1 LKKNVCIVTGSRA
14 EFGLLKR
21 LIKKIN
27 SSKDMDLF
35 LVVTGMHL
43 CDEFGYTCSE
53 IEKEGLPIDQK
64 IEIQLS
70 SDTKT
75 GMTISMGLGVI
86 SFANYFKNKRPDVL
100 IVLGDRYEIFS
111 SVIAAAF
118 TQIPIAHL
126 HGGETISGVIDEFIR
141 HSITKMSILHFVTC
155 DEYRN
160 RVIQLGE
167 NPETVYNV
175 GAMGIE
181 NVLNT
186 DLLTIEELENDLN
199 FSLKDSYAVITFHPL
214 TMEHNTAANQ
224 VKELMNAIDEF
235 PEMNYIITKSNA
247 DAQGREI
254 NNLWKNYCTNK
265 KNCIFID
272 SLGSKRYLSLLKES
286 KMMIGNSSSG
296 IFEGPAMRIPTVNI
310 GNRQKGR
317 IMADSIICC
326 ETKKNDIII
335 AMRKALTP
343 QFKES
348 ASKVINLFG
357 DGNTSDKIINILQEK
372 LFKENITTDKIF
384 YDLNN
389 TDIHL

>member
-1 LKKNVCIVTGSRA
+1 
-14 EFGLLKR
+14 
-21 LIKKIN
+21 
-27 SSKDMDLF
+27 MDLF